1 MAGWNFAELWEA
13 IADKFPDAQAQVQG
27 EKRFTWREFDSR
39 SDALAHHLTAN
50 QHIAPERQP
59 G

>member
-39 SDALAHHLTAN
+39 SDALAHHLIEGGAVH
-50 QHIAPERQP
+50 QDKVAL
-59 G
+59 